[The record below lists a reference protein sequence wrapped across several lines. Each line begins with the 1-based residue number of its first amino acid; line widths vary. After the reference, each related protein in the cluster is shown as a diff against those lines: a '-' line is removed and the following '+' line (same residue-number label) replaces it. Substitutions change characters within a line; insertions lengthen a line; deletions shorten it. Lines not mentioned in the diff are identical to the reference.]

1 MYEAVFSTSLP
12 LVCFSL
18 SVEACEW
25 PSGSGG
31 PRFKPAH
38 CIVFLDNELYFTFL
52 MGTGDVLLGVTLR

>member
-18 SVEACEW
+18 SVGACEW

-38 CIVFLDNELYFTFL
+38 CIVFLDNELYFTFFN
-52 MGTGDVLLGVTLR
+52 GYW

>member
-25 PSGSGG
+25 SSRSGG
-31 PRFKPAH
+31 PGFKPAH
-38 CIVFLDNELYFTFL
+38 CIVFLNNELYFTFFN
-52 MGTGDVLLGVTLR
+52 GYW